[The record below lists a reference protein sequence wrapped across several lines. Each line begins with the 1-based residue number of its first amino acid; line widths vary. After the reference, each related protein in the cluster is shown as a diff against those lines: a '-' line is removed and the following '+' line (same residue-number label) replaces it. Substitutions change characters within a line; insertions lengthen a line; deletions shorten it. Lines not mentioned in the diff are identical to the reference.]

1 MNSTEDKWTNNR
13 QKKNNKK
20 QHLSTWQTAHFRVP
34 KVLLK
39 RGLGTTSVFD
49 LMVDELY
56 CECEFK
62 AAQFHS
68 LQPKDASTWAVDV
81 VWMIANKRPD
91 GHLSSS
97 IWHVF
102 YSN

>member
-13 QKKNNKK
+13 QKKNNK
-20 QHLSTWQTAHFRVP
+20 L
-34 KVLLK
+34 LLK
-39 RGLGTTSVFD
+39 RGLGTTRVLD

-81 VWMIANKRPD
+81 VWMNTNKRPD
-91 GHLSSS
+91 GHL
-97 IWHVF
+97 
-102 YSN
+102 

>member
-1 MNSTEDKWTNNR
+1 MNSTDDKWTNNR

-20 QHLSTWQTAHFRVP
+20 KQQHLSTWQPAHFRVP
-34 KVLLK
+34 KLLLK
-39 RGLGTTSVFD
+39 RGLGTTRVLD

-56 CECEFK
+56 CECECK

-81 VWMIANKRPD
+81 VWMNTNKRAD
-91 GHLSSS
+91 GHL
-97 IWHVF
+97 
-102 YSN
+102 